1 MAGTVAL
8 GVAAVTAP
16 SATRTALS
24 RTWSPFVLVAGL
36 LLIGEVAHEEGAFDR
51 AAATAARLPGGEV
64 VLLVALLGLA
74 AAVTAVLNLDTSV
87 AFLTPVLILTARRRK
102 ASVQPFVF
110 GSLFM
115 ANAASL
121 LLPGSNLTNLLVLGG
136 EHISGA
142 TFAARMFPAWVAAVV
157 VTAGTVVAWGRFRD
171 DDRDDATRADDLDPG
186 QATVRG
192 YVGITAAVLAAV
204 TMVALPSAALPV
216 AAIAVLAVAV
226 RLTQRRLGRSELQ
239 ATVDV
244 PVLCGLFGLAT
255 ALWSL
260 AGTWSGPSHLMGH
273 LSGWESA
280 AAGAL
285 AAVALNNLPAAA
297 LLGSHAVAHP
307 RALLLGLDLG
317 PNLAVT
323 GSLSALLWF
332 QSARSVGFRP
342 SPVTVSKVG
351 AVLVPISMAAAL
363 LALKIFA
370 PGQL

>member
-8 GVAAVTAP
+8 VVAAATAP
-16 SATRTALS
+16 SATRAAIS

-51 AAATAARLPGGEV
+51 AATTAARLPGGEV
-64 VLLVALLGLA
+64 MLLLALLGLA

-102 ASVQPFVF
+102 ASVRPFAF

-121 LLPGSNLTNLLVLGG
+121 LLPGSNLTNLLVLGR

-157 VTAGTVVAWGRFRD
+157 VTAAAVVAWGRLGH
-171 DDRDDATRADDLDPG
+171 DRGDVAPLDAPDAS
-186 QATVRG
+186 QVTVRG
-192 YVGITAAVLAAV
+192 YVGITAAVMAAAA
-204 TMVALPSAALPV
+204 MVVLRSAALPV

-226 RLTQRRLGRSELQ
+226 RLAQRRLGRSELQ

-244 PVLCGLFGLAT
+244 PVLFGLFGLAT

-280 AAGAL
+280 ATGAV
-285 AAVALNNLPAAA
+285 AAVTLNNLPAAA

-307 RALLLGLDLG
+307 RALLIGLDVG

-332 QSARSVGFRP
+332 QSARTVGFRP
-342 SPVTVSKVG
+342 SPASVSKVG
-351 AVLVPISMAAAL
+351 VFLVPVSMAAAL